1 MELRKVEEERE
12 QLRSK
17 QNVRA
22 YIAELRDSKGDA
34 DFRADRALRV
44 VNYAALVVEELIG
57 KLEAMKGR
65 IEDSTD
71 FMANHP
77 NAIARLDSAI
87 MGWSEIHRALYGVAS
102 DNKVTRD
109 EWMNTVMPTLRK
121 IHTMIGDMRSQQR
134 PLIDEWRQHR
144 SKEVAQ
150 RISERSSDERVKMRL
165 DELGK
170 VNPGLRARVEAQ
182 MKSVTAKANVIQK
195 KAMDN

>member
-1 MELRKVEEERE
+1 
-12 QLRSK
+12 
-17 QNVRA
+17 
-22 YIAELRDSKGDA
+22 
-34 DFRADRALRV
+34 
-44 VNYAALVVEELIG
+44 
-57 KLEAMKGR
+57 
-65 IEDSTD
+65 
-71 FMANHP
+71 
-77 NAIARLDSAI
+77 
-87 MGWSEIHRALYGVAS
+87 
-102 DNKVTRD
+102 
-109 EWMNTVMPTLRK
+109 
-121 IHTMIGDMRSQQR
+121 MRSQQR